1 MKFLNKEQIEEICY
15 ENHNIWEGYKTFKNQ
30 IKFKVS
36 ILDLYCVC
44 HFMSGE
50 VEVYIKYYLYNSN
63 KVKLFKYVIE

>member
-44 HFMSGE
+44 
-50 VEVYIKYYLYNSN
+50 VTL
-63 KVKLFKYVIE
+63 